1 MNKTALITGASG
13 GIGKSISETLA
24 ARGYNLLLH
33 YNTNQNAAAEL
44 AEKLSQ
50 MFGVNA
56 EILQA
61 DLSAQD
67 GADKLTSSIVQPID
81 AIVLNSGRSH
91 FGLITDVDNATVQ
104 EMVQLH
110 VASPYMLTR
119 NLLPGM
125 IRNKS
130 GAIVA
135 VSSIWGE
142 TGASCEVL
150 YSMAKGAQHSF
161 VKGLAKELAP
171 SGIRV
176 NAVAP
181 GAVDTNMMNQFTA
194 AEKEEI
200 ADEIPIGRLARPQEI
215 ADATAFLLS
224 EKASYITGQILSV
237 NGGWHC

>member
-50 MFGVNA
+50 MFGVNT

-67 GADKLTSSIVQPID
+67 GADKLTSSIVQPVD

-181 GAVDTNMMNQFTA
+181 GAVDTNMMNQFTPP
-194 AEKEEI
+194 EKEEI

>member
-24 ARGYNLLLH
+24 AEGYNLLLH
-33 YNTNQNAAAEL
+33 YNTNQNAASEL
-44 AEKLSQ
+44 AEKLRET
-50 MFGVNA
+50 FGVHA
-56 EILQA
+56 ETLQA
-61 DLSAQD
+61 DLSAPE
-67 GADKLTSSIVQPID
+67 GADKLTSSIVQPVD

-181 GAVDTNMMNQFTA
+181 GAVDTNMMNQFTLS
-194 AEKEEI
+194 EKEEI

>member
-24 ARGYNLLLH
+24 AEGYNLLLH
-33 YNTNQNAAAEL
+33 YNTNQNTAAEL
-44 AEKLSQ
+44 AEKLRET
-50 MFGVNA
+50 FDVHA

-61 DLSAQD
+61 DLSVPE
-67 GADKLTSSIVQPID
+67 GADKLSSSIVQPID

-119 NLLPGM
+119 NLLPDM

-181 GAVDTNMMNQFTA
+181 GAVDTNMMNQFSPS
-194 AEKEEI
+194 EIEEI
-200 ADEIPIGRLARPQEI
+200 ADDIPIGRLARPEEI

>member
-24 ARGYNLLLH
+24 AEGYNLLLH

-44 AEKLSQ
+44 AEKLRET
-50 MFGVNA
+50 FGVHA
-56 EILQA
+56 ETLQA
-61 DLSAQD
+61 DLSAPE
-67 GADKLTSSIVQPID
+67 GADNLTSSIVQPVD

-181 GAVDTNMMNQFTA
+181 GAVDTNMMNQFTLS
-194 AEKEEI
+194 EKEEI

>member
-24 ARGYNLLLH
+24 AEGYNLLLH
-33 YNTNQNAAAEL
+33 YNTNQNAAADL
-44 AEKLSQ
+44 AEKLRET
-50 MFGVNA
+50 FGVHA
-56 EILQA
+56 ETLQA
-61 DLSAQD
+61 DLSAPE
-67 GADKLTSSIVQPID
+67 GADKLTSSIVQPVD

-181 GAVDTNMMNQFTA
+181 GAVDTNMMNQFTLS
-194 AEKEEI
+194 EKEEI

-224 EKASYITGQILSV
+224 EKASYITGQIVSV

>member
-24 ARGYNLLLH
+24 AEGYNLLLH

-44 AEKLSQ
+44 AEKLRET
-50 MFGVNA
+50 FDVHA

-61 DLSAQD
+61 DLSVPE
-67 GADKLTSSIVQPID
+67 GADKLSSSIVQPID

-119 NLLPGM
+119 NLLPHM

-171 SGIRV
+171 SGVRV

-181 GAVDTNMMNQFTA
+181 GAVDTNMMNQFSPS
-194 AEKEEI
+194 EKEEI
-200 ADEIPIGRLARPQEI
+200 ADDIPIGRLARPEEI

>member
-13 GIGKSISETLA
+13 GIGKSISEALA
-24 ARGYNLLLH
+24 AEGYNLLLH
-33 YNTNQNAAAEL
+33 YHTNQNAAAEL
-44 AEKLSQ
+44 AEKLSET
-50 MFGVNA
+50 FGVRT
-56 EILQA
+56 ESLQA
-61 DLSAQD
+61 DLSAPE
-67 GADKLTSSIVQPID
+67 GADKLTSSIVQPVD

-181 GAVDTNMMNQFTA
+181 GAVDTNMMNQFTPS
-194 AEKEEI
+194 EKEEI

>member
-181 GAVDTNMMNQFTA
+181 GAVDTNMMNQFTPS
-194 AEKEEI
+194 EKEEI

>member
-13 GIGKSISETLA
+13 GIGKSISEALA
-24 ARGYNLLLH
+24 AEGYNLLLH
-33 YNTNQNAAAEL
+33 YHTNQNAAAEL
-44 AEKLSQ
+44 AEKLSET
-50 MFGVNA
+50 FGVRT
-56 EILQA
+56 ESLQA
-61 DLSAQD
+61 DLSAPE
-67 GADKLTSSIVQPID
+67 GADKLTSSIVQPVD

-181 GAVDTNMMNQFTA
+181 GAVDTNMMNQFTPS
-194 AEKEEI
+194 EKEEI
-200 ADEIPIGRLARPQEI
+200 ADDIPIGRLARPQEI

>member
-13 GIGKSISETLA
+13 GIGKSISEALA
-24 ARGYNLLLH
+24 AEGYNLLLH
-33 YNTNQNAAAEL
+33 YHTNQNAAAEL
-44 AEKLSQ
+44 AEKLRETFS
-50 MFGVNA
+50 VRA
-56 EILQA
+56 ESLQA
-61 DLSAQD
+61 DLSAPE
-67 GADKLTSSIVQPID
+67 GADKLTSSIVQPVD

-181 GAVDTNMMNQFTA
+181 GAVDTNMMNQFTPS
-194 AEKEEI
+194 EKEEI
-200 ADEIPIGRLARPQEI
+200 ADEIPIGRLAQPQEI

>member
-24 ARGYNLLLH
+24 AKGYNLLLH

-142 TGASCEVL
+142 IGASCEVL

-181 GAVDTNMMNQFTA
+181 GAVDTNMMNQFTPS
-194 AEKEEI
+194 EKEEI

>member
-24 ARGYNLLLH
+24 AEGYNLLLH

-44 AEKLSQ
+44 AEKLRET
-50 MFGVNA
+50 FGVHA
-56 EILQA
+56 ETLQA
-61 DLSAQD
+61 DLSAPE
-67 GADKLTSSIVQPID
+67 GADKLTSSIVQPVD

-181 GAVDTNMMNQFTA
+181 GAVDTNMMNQFTLS
-194 AEKEEI
+194 EKEEI

>member
-44 AEKLSQ
+44 AEKLSE

>member
-33 YNTNQNAAAEL
+33 YNTNQNAAAKL
-44 AEKLSQ
+44 AEKLSE

-161 VKGLAKELAP
+161 IKGLAKELAP

>member
-1 MNKTALITGASG
+1 MKKTALVTGASG
-13 GIGKSISETLA
+13 GIGKSISESLA
-24 ARGYNLLLH
+24 AEGYDLLLH
-33 YNTNQNAAAEL
+33 YNQNEDAAAEL
-44 AEKLSQ
+44 AEKLKRA
-50 MFGVNA
+50 FDIDAN
-56 EILQA
+56 ILQG
-61 DLSAQD
+61 DLSTPT
-67 GADKLTSSIVQPID
+67 GADELSKSIVQPVD

-91 FGLITDVDNATVQ
+91 FGLITDVDNGTVQ

-125 IRNKS
+125 IRNKT

-181 GAVDTNMMNQFTA
+181 GAVDTNMMNQFSPD
-194 AEKEEI
+194 ELEEI
-200 ADEIPIGRLARPQEI
+200 ADEIPIGRLAQPKEI
-215 ADATAFLLS
+215 AEAVAFLLS

>member
-24 ARGYNLLLH
+24 AEGYNLLLH

-44 AEKLSQ
+44 AEKLRET
-50 MFGVNA
+50 FGVHA
-56 EILQA
+56 ETLQA
-61 DLSAQD
+61 DLSAPE
-67 GADKLTSSIVQPID
+67 GTDKLTSSIVQPVD

-181 GAVDTNMMNQFTA
+181 GAVDTNMMNQFTLS
-194 AEKEEI
+194 EKEEI

>member
-24 ARGYNLLLH
+24 AKGYNLLLH

-50 MFGVNA
+50 MFGVNT

-119 NLLPGM
+119 NLLPG
-125 IRNKS
+125 
-130 GAIVA
+130 
-135 VSSIWGE
+135 
-142 TGASCEVL
+142 
-150 YSMAKGAQHSF
+150 
-161 VKGLAKELAP
+161 
-171 SGIRV
+171 
-176 NAVAP
+176 
-181 GAVDTNMMNQFTA
+181 D
-194 AEKEEI
+194 
-200 ADEIPIGRLARPQEI
+200 D
-215 ADATAFLLS
+215 S
-224 EKASYITGQILSV
+224 E
-237 NGGWHC
+237 

>member
-44 AEKLSQ
+44 AEKLSE

-110 VASPYMLTR
+110 VASPYMLAR

-181 GAVDTNMMNQFTA
+181 GAVDTNMMNQFTPS
-194 AEKEEI
+194 EKEEI

>member
-24 ARGYNLLLH
+24 AEGYNLLLH
-33 YNTNQNAAAEL
+33 YHTNQKAAAEL
-44 AEKLSQ
+44 AEKLREK
-50 MFGVNA
+50 FGIHA

-61 DLSAQD
+61 DLSTPE

-91 FGLITDVDNATVQ
+91 FGLITDVDNTTVQ

-125 IRNKS
+125 IRNKT
-130 GAIVA
+130 GVIVA

-181 GAVDTNMMNQFTA
+181 GAVDTNMMNQFTPS
-194 AEKEEI
+194 EKEEI

>member
-24 ARGYNLLLH
+24 AEGYNLLLH

-44 AEKLSQ
+44 AEKLIET
-50 MFGVNA
+50 FGVHA
-56 EILQA
+56 ETLQA
-61 DLSAQD
+61 DLSAPE
-67 GADKLTSSIVQPID
+67 GADKLTSSIVQPVD

-181 GAVDTNMMNQFTA
+181 GAVDTNMMNQFTLS
-194 AEKEEI
+194 EKEEI

>member
-44 AEKLSQ
+44 AEKLSE

-67 GADKLTSSIVQPID
+67 GADQLTSSIVQPID

-181 GAVDTNMMNQFTA
+181 GAVDTNMMNQFTPS
-194 AEKEEI
+194 EKEEI

>member
-24 ARGYNLLLH
+24 AEGYNLLLH

-181 GAVDTNMMNQFTA
+181 GAVDTNMMNQFTPS
-194 AEKEEI
+194 EKEEI

-224 EKASYITGQILSV
+224 EKASYVTGQILSV

>member
-24 ARGYNLLLH
+24 AKGYNLLLH

-44 AEKLSQ
+44 AEKLSE
-50 MFGVNA
+50 MFGVNT

-67 GADKLTSSIVQPID
+67 GADKLTSSIVQPVD

-181 GAVDTNMMNQFTA
+181 GAVDTNMMNQFTPP
-194 AEKEEI
+194 EKEEI

>member
-24 ARGYNLLLH
+24 AKGYNLLLH

-50 MFGVNA
+50 MFGVNT

-67 GADKLTSSIVQPID
+67 GADKLTSSIVQPVD

-181 GAVDTNMMNQFTA
+181 GAVDTNMMNQFTPP
-194 AEKEEI
+194 EKEEI

-224 EKASYITGQILSV
+224 KKASYITGQILSV

>member
-1 MNKTALITGASG
+1 MIKTALITGASG

-24 ARGYNLLLH
+24 GEGYNLLLH
-33 YNTNQNAAAEL
+33 YHTNQKAAAEL
-44 AEKLSQ
+44 AEKLRET
-50 MFGVNA
+50 FGIHA

-61 DLSAQD
+61 DLSTPE

-91 FGLITDVDNATVQ
+91 FGLITDVDNTTVQ

-130 GAIVA
+130 GVIVA

-181 GAVDTNMMNQFTA
+181 GAVDTNMMNQFTPS
-194 AEKEEI
+194 EKEEI

>member
-44 AEKLSQ
+44 AEKLSE

-181 GAVDTNMMNQFTA
+181 GAVDTNMMNQFTPS
-194 AEKEEI
+194 EKEEI

>member
-13 GIGKSISETLA
+13 GIGKSISEALA
-24 ARGYNLLLH
+24 AEGYNLLLH
-33 YNTNQNAAAEL
+33 YHTNQNAAAEL
-44 AEKLSQ
+44 AEKLRET
-50 MFGVNA
+50 FGVRA
-56 EILQA
+56 ESLQA
-61 DLSAQD
+61 DLSAPE
-67 GADKLTSSIVQPID
+67 GADKLTSSIVQPVD

-181 GAVDTNMMNQFTA
+181 GAVDTNMMNQFTPS
-194 AEKEEI
+194 EKEEI

>member
-24 ARGYNLLLH
+24 AKGYNLLLH

-50 MFGVNA
+50 MFGVNT

-67 GADKLTSSIVQPID
+67 GADKLTSSIVQPVD

-200 ADEIPIGRLARPQEI
+200 ADEIPIGRLAQPQEI

>member
-24 ARGYNLLLH
+24 AKGYNLLLH
-33 YNTNQNAAAEL
+33 YNTNQYAVAEL

>member
-24 ARGYNLLLH
+24 AEGYNLLLH

-44 AEKLSQ
+44 AEKLRET
-50 MFGVNA
+50 FGVHA
-56 EILQA
+56 ETLQA
-61 DLSAQD
+61 DLSAPE
-67 GADKLTSSIVQPID
+67 GADKLTSSIVQPVD

-181 GAVDTNMMNQFTA
+181 GAVDTNMMNQFTLS
-194 AEKEEI
+194 EKEEI

-215 ADATAFLLS
+215 ADATVFLLS

>member
-24 ARGYNLLLH
+24 AEGYNLLLH

-44 AEKLSQ
+44 AEKLRET
-50 MFGVNA
+50 FGVHA
-56 EILQA
+56 ETLQA
-61 DLSAQD
+61 DLSAPE

-181 GAVDTNMMNQFTA
+181 GAVDTNMMNQFTLS
-194 AEKEEI
+194 EKEEI

>member
-24 ARGYNLLLH
+24 ANGYNLLLH

-44 AEKLSQ
+44 AKKLSE

-181 GAVDTNMMNQFTA
+181 GAVDTNMMNQFTPS
-194 AEKEEI
+194 EKEEI

>member
-24 ARGYNLLLH
+24 AKGYNLLLH

-50 MFGVNA
+50 MFGVNT

-67 GADKLTSSIVQPID
+67 GADKLTSSIVQPVD

-181 GAVDTNMMNQFTA
+181 GAVDTNMMNQFTPP
-194 AEKEEI
+194 EKEEI

>member
-24 ARGYNLLLH
+24 AEGYNLLLH
-33 YNTNQNAAAEL
+33 YHTNQNAAAEL
-44 AEKLSQ
+44 AEKLRET
-50 MFGVNA
+50 FGVHT

-61 DLSAQD
+61 DLSAPE
-67 GADKLTSSIVQPID
+67 GADKLTSSIDQPVD

-181 GAVDTNMMNQFTA
+181 GAVDTNMMNQFTPS
-194 AEKEEI
+194 EKEEI

-224 EKASYITGQILSV
+224 EKASYVTGQILSV

>member
-24 ARGYNLLLH
+24 AEGYNLLLH
-33 YNTNQNAAAEL
+33 YHTNQKAAAEL
-44 AEKLSQ
+44 AEKLREK
-50 MFGVNA
+50 FGIHA

-61 DLSAQD
+61 DLSTPE

-91 FGLITDVDNATVQ
+91 FGLITDVDNTTVQ

-125 IRNKS
+125 IRNKT
-130 GAIVA
+130 GVIVA

-181 GAVDTNMMNQFTA
+181 GAVDTNMMNQFTPS
-194 AEKEEI
+194 EKEEI
-200 ADEIPIGRLARPQEI
+200 AHEIPIGRLARPQEI

>member
-24 ARGYNLLLH
+24 AEGYNLLLH

-44 AEKLSQ
+44 TEKLRET
-50 MFGVNA
+50 FGVHA
-56 EILQA
+56 ETLQA
-61 DLSAQD
+61 DLSAPE
-67 GADKLTSSIVQPID
+67 GADKLTSSIVQPVD

-181 GAVDTNMMNQFTA
+181 GAVDTNMMNQFTLS
-194 AEKEEI
+194 EKEEI

>member
-1 MNKTALITGASG
+1 
-13 GIGKSISETLA
+13 
-24 ARGYNLLLH
+24 
-33 YNTNQNAAAEL
+33 
-44 AEKLSQ
+44 

-135 VSSIWGE
+135 VRLDLGRDWSI
-142 TGASCEVL
+142 L
-150 YSMAKGAQHSF
+150 
-161 VKGLAKELAP
+161 
-171 SGIRV
+171 
-176 NAVAP
+176 
-181 GAVDTNMMNQFTA
+181 
-194 AEKEEI
+194 
-200 ADEIPIGRLARPQEI
+200 
-215 ADATAFLLS
+215 
-224 EKASYITGQILSV
+224 
-237 NGGWHC
+237 